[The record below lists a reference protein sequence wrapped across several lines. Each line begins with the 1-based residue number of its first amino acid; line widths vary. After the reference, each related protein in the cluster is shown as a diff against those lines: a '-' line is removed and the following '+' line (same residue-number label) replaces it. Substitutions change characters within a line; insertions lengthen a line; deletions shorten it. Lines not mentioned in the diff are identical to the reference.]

1 MVSSGFVDMLQVRV
15 YPPNQDR
22 TTGAYLNVT
31 KPLSSGIQLPYNTSN
46 GSSVFLGDPDEG
58 YPPSLYPNLTYS
70 AVDNSAEA
78 YPGIAVTL
86 ENMLLL
92 GPLIVNESYAL
103 MSITQP
109 ILSNSNSS
117 QIIGYMTVVGAATE
131 LFRIEASPEGLGQT
145 GQTLLIGPDTQYNRF
160 NQTTP
165 TANNTH
171 TGNRDALQSS
181 LAKFVLPVILS
192 QDNPTRHRQP
202 GPQADDDSTFVLK
215 DFPAVLNSYSQQY
228 RSVNNATAL
237 LRTTNE
243 EGAKVAT
250 GAARPPTTLVDWV
263 IVVEQRQSEA
273 LSAMALLR
281 KILLI
286 CVFSTIGLVLVSVL
300 PFAHLGVLP
309 IRRLKA
315 ATKRFV
321 IPAGYEEQALVRNET
336 RRGRSVARSERTT
349 RPGLTAR
356 IMEFRRR
363 YTNRPLKGVKQQP
376 EGMIKIPGKIE
387 IKRHLV
393 KDELT
398 DLTHT
403 FNDMSDELL
412 RQYTQLEDKV
422 AERTKQLELSKKAAE
437 TANQSKTVFIANV
450 SHELKTPL
458 NGILGMCAVCMEDDD
473 IGRIKKSL
481 KTVYESGTLLLRLLE
496 DLLNVARYEVGQP
509 APLEEMSFST
519 GEVGKQAVAF
529 FSKDARERGID
540 FKLTFIDA
548 EAPSHDLGPG
558 RFAVNQ
564 DSPPVVDRYHNGAHV
579 GDLIVWGDQHRIL
592 QVVINLITN
601 SFKFTPAGGRVDLRI
616 RFLGETPASG
626 RSETDD
632 SETAVASS
640 NGSHVPSQKGSWT
653 ARSSTPLGRDGDA
666 NASSSDWVSCLF
678 EFEVED
684 TGQGIPEA
692 AQANI
697 FEPFV
702 QGENGLARKYGG
714 TGLGLAICRQ
724 LATLMGGTI
733 WLKSRIGVGSTF
745 TMRIPLRVKV
755 DPSGPKITR
764 RVSLEPLATPKLEK
778 DEKDMTA
785 TEKRLGHAQSYNDQR
800 GRAVSVSS
808 TNLHTIPTQAMHS
821 VTHAR
826 DGAEE
831 DGHVGRRVLL
841 ADDNATN
848 LEVLS
853 RMLQLEKVVDVQLAT
868 NGREAFEKV
877 KADMELGQHYD
888 IIFMD
893 IQMPEMDGLE
903 STRRIRGIGYTGP
916 IVALSAFGEE
926 GIGEQ
931 CSEAGVSHYMSKPI
945 NRKALKQAL
954 RLIGD
959 PQRQQS

>member
-1 MVSSGFVDMLQVRV
+1 MVCQASALQTAMVSSGFVDMLQVRV

-22 TTGAYLNVT
+22 TPGAYLNVT
-31 KPLSSGIQLPYNTSN
+31 KPFASGIQLPYNTSN
-46 GSSVFLGDPDEG
+46 GSAVFLGDPGEG
-58 YPPSLYPNLTYS
+58 YPSPLYPNLTYS
-70 AVDNSAEA
+70 AGNTSAEA
-78 YPGIAVTL
+78 YPGVAVTM

-109 ILSNSNSS
+109 ILSNSDNT

-145 GQTLLIGPDTQYNRF
+145 GQTLLIGPNTQYNRF
-160 NQTTP
+160 DKTTP
-165 TANNTH
+165 AANSTH
-171 TGNRDALQSS
+171 AGNRDALRNSR
-181 LAKFVLPVILS
+181 AKFVLPIILS

-202 GPQADDDSTFVLK
+202 GPQADDDPTFALK
-215 DFPAVLNSYSQQY
+215 DFPAALNSYSQQY

-243 EGAKVAT
+243 EGAKVST

-263 IVVEQRQSEA
+263 IVVEQTQGEA

-286 CVFSTIGLVLVSVL
+286 CVFSTIGLVLVLVL

-321 IPAGYEEQALVRNET
+321 IPAGYEEQALVRDEA
-336 RRGRSVARSERTT
+336 RRGQSVAPSEKTP
-349 RPGLTAR
+349 RPGLARR
-356 IMEFRRR
+356 IMEFRRQ
-363 YTNRPLKGVKQQP
+363 YSNRPLKGVKQQP

-387 IKRHLV
+387 IKRHLI

-412 RQYTQLEDKV
+412 HQYTQLEDKV

-437 TANQSKTVFIANV
+437 AANQSKTVFIANV

-473 IGRIKKSL
+473 IGRIKTSL

-519 GEVGKQAVAF
+519 GDIAKQAVAF

-540 FKLTFIDA
+540 FKLTFLDA
-548 EAPSHDLGPG
+548 ERRSHDLGLG
-558 RFAVNQ
+558 RFAVNRNL
-564 DSPPVVDRYHNGAHV
+564 SPVPDNYCHGAHV

-616 RFLGETPASG
+616 RFLGQTPASG
-626 RSETDD
+626 RSETED
-632 SETAVASS
+632 SETVVASS

-653 ARSSTPLGRDGDA
+653 ARSLTPLGHEADSNTPPSG
-666 NASSSDWVSCLF
+666 WVSCLF

-684 TGQGIPEA
+684 TGQGIPED
-692 AQANI
+692 AQAHI

-733 WLKSRIGVGSTF
+733 WLKSRTGVGSTF
-745 TMRIPLRVKV
+745 TMRIPLR
-755 DPSGPKITR
+755 
-764 RVSLEPLATPKLEK
+764 
-778 DEKDMTA
+778 
-785 TEKRLGHAQSYNDQR
+785 
-800 GRAVSVSS
+800 
-808 TNLHTIPTQAMHS
+808 
-821 VTHAR
+821 
-826 DGAEE
+826 
-831 DGHVGRRVLL
+831 
-841 ADDNATN
+841 
-848 LEVLS
+848 
-853 RMLQLEKVVDVQLAT
+853 
-868 NGREAFEKV
+868 
-877 KADMELGQHYD
+877 
-888 IIFMD
+888 
-893 IQMPEMDGLE
+893 
-903 STRRIRGIGYTGP
+903 
-916 IVALSAFGEE
+916 
-926 GIGEQ
+926 
-931 CSEAGVSHYMSKPI
+931 
-945 NRKALKQAL
+945 
-954 RLIGD
+954 
-959 PQRQQS
+959 